1 MRQYLVSLRSF
12 ASLWLLVSLAV
23 ACGPSGGADD
33 DDDDGGAGDCTD
45 GQRRCD
51 GNSRQQCQGGAWTTV
66 EECANACDTDLGC
79 VLCVPGT
86 GTCNGDT
93 STACRPDG
101 QGYFEEYCDPLM
113 GSTCNTN
120 TGVCD
125 GPCSALALGQSYIGC
140 NYYPTQ
146 MSQLVNPSFQF
157 GIAVSNTTGEAAT
170 VTIEDGALTS
180 PITLTVP
187 AGAVAVQTLPWVP
200 ALKRCMTEGFYEC
213 GAPESYGALAL
224 NGAYHLRSTRPVT
237 VYQFSPL
244 DYQGGSP
251 SSSGFSY
258 SNDASLLLPTNAWT
272 GNYVAAGWQAWNTG
286 IAGIMPS
293 TMAITAHQDNTS
305 VTVTTRAATTGG
317 DGAPTFAAGAPQSV
331 TLNAGDVLQ
340 LMSQAGDLTGSSVV
354 ADKAVQV
361 MAGHHCTQVPIGSTA
376 CDHLEE
382 SMFPVEALSDAYLV
396 TANVIPSTGQPR
408 NQIIRVTAAEPNTT
422 VTFDPA
428 SVSGPQTLANIGDF
442 VELPSTASDVHITA
456 DNKIVVS
463 HYMVGQDAP
472 PSASTGDPAMTLAVP
487 VEQYRLDYQFH
498 APTNYESNYVN
509 ITAPTG
515 ATVTVDGTP
524 VDAGLYTPIGAS
536 GYGVARIA
544 LSNAGNGSHTASS
557 SDPFGITVYG
567 FGQYTS
573 FWYPGGLD
581 LNVIPVD

>member
-1 MRQYLVSLRSF
+1 MRQYLVSLRSI
-12 ASLWLLVSLAV
+12 ASLSLLISLAA
-23 ACGPSGGADD
+23 ACGPSGGSGDD
-33 DDDDGGAGDCTD
+33 DTDGGGGDCID
-45 GQRRCD
+45 GARRCD
-51 GNSRQQCQGGAWTTV
+51 GTSRQQCQDGAWTTV
-66 EECANACDTDLGC
+66 EECGSACDTELGC

-125 GPCSALALGQSYIGC
+125 GPCSANALGQSYIGC
-140 NYYPTQ
+140 DYYPTQ

-170 VTIEDGALTS
+170 VTIEDGALTA

-187 AGAVAVQTLPWVP
+187 AGAVAVQVLPWVP
-200 ALKRCMTEGFYEC
+200 ALKRCMTETFYEC
-213 GAPESYGALAL
+213 GPPESYGALAL

-272 GNYVAAGWQAWNTG
+272 GNYVAAGWQAWNPG
-286 IAGIMPS
+286 FAGIMPS
-293 TMAITAHQDNTS
+293 TMAVTAYQDGTS
-305 VTVTTRAATTGG
+305 VTVTTRTPTTGG
-317 DGAPTFAAGAPQSV
+317 DGAPSFVAGTPQTV

-340 LMSQAGDLTGSSVV
+340 LMAQGGDLTGSTVTS
-354 ADKAVQV
+354 DKAVQV
-361 MAGHHCTQVPIGSTA
+361 MAGHHCTQVPIGFTA

-382 SMFPVEALSDAYLV
+382 SMFPIEALSNEYLV

-408 NQIIRVTAAEPNTT
+408 NQVIRVTAAEPNTT
-422 VTFDPA
+422 VSFDPA

-442 VELPSTASDVHITA
+442 LEIPSTASDVYITA

-472 PSASTGDPAMTLAVP
+472 PSAATGDPAMTLAVP
-487 VEQYRLDYQFH
+487 TDQYRLDYQFH

-509 ITAPTG
+509 VTAPMG

-524 VDAGLYTPIGAS
+524 IDASQYTPVGAS
-536 GYGVARIA
+536 GFGVARIA
-544 LSNAGNGSHTASS
+544 LSNAGNGSHSANS